1 MNTSFLDCTH
11 RKTHTCEC
19 VSAIYYDSYYDVAK
33 TCVSALRLL
42 MPVNA
47 LSRCFTYYTV
57 CNIYLSFIPCPWK
70 FCPLLSIS
78 ISSFFLF
85 PPFFSALGSKTQF
98 QSVDPHL
105 KSIAISTGL
114 DIKYMPVRSDMR
126 VSVCMCVLCSA
137 GFMLQFQSNIINR
150 TPRRAIVK
158 HVRWYFVSHLHFLC
172 GMSFDVLDINKKKK
186 RASVFKNIFVL
197 LGDIYT
203 NKLHK

>member
-11 RKTHTCEC
+11 RKRHTCEC
-19 VSAIYYDSYYDVAK
+19 VSAIYYDSYYVAK
-33 TCVSALRLL
+33 TCISTLRLL

-47 LSRCFTYYTV
+47 LSRK
-57 CNIYLSFIPCPWK
+57 YLSFFYSLSLEILSPSLHLYF
-70 FCPLLSIS
+70 FCLS
-78 ISSFFLF
+78 FF

-114 DIKYMPVRSDMR
+114 DIKYMPVRSDTR

-158 HVRWYFVSHLHFLC
+158 HVRRYFVLNLHFLS
-172 GMSFDVLDINKKKK
+172 GMSFDVLDINKKK
-186 RASVFKNIFVL
+186 SFCF
-197 LGDIYT
+197 
-203 NKLHK
+203 